1 LLKPQDER
9 LPVKLSLSFDIA
21 GRPFRYDV
29 EREEANSQT
38 TRLQETLSGPES
50 QVPMIRR
57 DGETIRSHWHNGP
70 LQVGIQLSAM
80 SAVMQLS
87 TAASEATQTL
97 TPIRNALHGIRYYRA
112 TDNISDHEST
122 ASLVLESQYIDWLAN
137 KDGKYADSVAF
148 RLISLKNDPDQAKFS
163 ELTELLGAAG
173 LGLIDLVMIARIP
186 MPKPP
191 PPPDQPRS
199 TEPPGG
205 YVLGFVPSQ
214 GLAGAGTAFSYSGL
228 SIGTR
233 RVIQMLTYL
242 VCDQAAVMLLEQ
254 PEDSIHSGLLRSIMD
269 VFKSYSDRCQVVFT
283 THAHQAI
290 DLMDPNAVRLVRSE
304 HGKTMVEKLTQSQI
318 RSAQDFMLEQGT
330 LSEYLDSL

>member
-1 LLKPQDER
+1 
-9 LPVKLSLSFDIA
+9 
-21 GRPFRYDV
+21 
-29 EREEANSQT
+29 
-38 TRLQETLSGPES
+38 
-50 QVPMIRR
+50 
-57 DGETIRSHWHNGP
+57 
-70 LQVGIQLSAM
+70 
-80 SAVMQLS
+80 
-87 TAASEATQTL
+87 
-97 TPIRNALHGIRYYRA
+97 
-112 TDNISDHEST
+112 
-122 ASLVLESQYIDWLAN
+122 
-137 KDGKYADSVAF
+137 
-148 RLISLKNDPDQAKFS
+148 
-163 ELTELLGAAG
+163 
-173 LGLIDLVMIARIP
+173 
-186 MPKPP
+186 
-191 PPPDQPRS
+191 
-199 TEPPGG
+199 
-205 YVLGFVPSQ
+205 VLGFVPSQ